1 MKRLLSAAL
10 AGCAMIG
17 AAHAQ
22 DLVSGALSGLLTREE
37 AVLRALG
44 DDPGIAAAREGA
56 AAAEA
61 LVRQAGLRANPT
73 LDLQLEDF
81 GGTNAFS
88 GTGGAQAT
96 YTLSQEFS
104 LGGDR
109 RARRRAAEGN
119 AAAAF
124 IRAGLSRAD
133 LQEAVETA
141 FVDAQAA
148 EALAR
153 IATARVSTARS
164 LSAAV
169 SRRVAAARDPA
180 AAASRVA
187 AQLAEAEAAEVSAI
201 ARAEAAKAVLAS
213 YWGGASTFGIDSQ
226 SFETAAL
233 RGADNA
239 ASPDIAFAQ
248 AERARAAAQ
257 VDVERAK
264 QAPDP
269 NVRAGF
275 RQLRETDS
283 SAFVVGVS
291 VPLPIWNR
299 NSGAI
304 ASARAEA
311 SRAEFEVKARERT
324 LGRET
329 AYLSSQAQ
337 AAHGELVAY
346 ATRVIPSTERAQ
358 REALSAYAQGGLSY
372 IEVLDAEAA
381 LTLARE
387 RQIAALLTFHK
398 SEIRLAR
405 LTGAMSASV
414 VEESSE

>member
-1 MKRLLSAAL
+1 MGTAVSF
-10 AGCAMIG
+10 G
-17 AAHAQ
+17 AAAQ
-22 DLVSGALSGLLTREE
+22 PMESLSRAE
-37 AVLRALG
+37 AVRRALG

-56 AAAEA
+56 AAAKA
-61 LVRQAGLRANPT
+61 SARQAGVRANPT

-81 GGTNAFS
+81 GGTDAFS

-119 AAAAF
+119 AAAAY

-141 FVDAQAA
+141 FVEAQAA
-148 EALAR
+148 ETLAR
-153 IATARVSTARS
+153 IATTRVATAKA
-164 LSAAV
+164 LSASV
-169 SRRVAAARDPA
+169 DRRVAAARDPA
-180 AAASRVA
+180 AAGSRVA
-187 AQLAEAEAAEVSAI
+187 AQLAEAEAAEAGAI
-201 ARAEAAKAVLAS
+201 TRANAAKAVLAS
-213 YWGGASTFGIDSQ
+213 YWGGASALLIDSQ
-226 SFETAAL
+226 SFETAVL
-233 RGADNA
+233 RGAADT
-239 ASPDIAFAQ
+239 ASPDIALAE
-248 AERARAAAQ
+248 AERARAAAL

-269 NVRAGF
+269 SVRAGF

-299 NSGAI
+299 NSGGVA
-304 ASARAEA
+304 AARADA
-311 SRAEFEVKARERT
+311 LRADYEVKARERAIA
-324 LGRET
+324 RET
-329 AYLSSQAQ
+329 AWLASQAE
-337 AAHGELVAY
+337 AALGEIVAY
-346 ATRVIPSTERAQ
+346 ATRIIPSTERAQ

-381 LTLARE
+381 RSLARE
-387 RQIAALLTFHK
+387 RQVAALLMFHK

-405 LTGAMSASV
+405 LNGAMSATF
-414 VEESSE
+414 EESSE